1 MTSGVYRMAEC
12 AEGDLEHK
20 HGRGCLPKLVKLMP
34 PPPEGWKYG
43 YGATGGGWS
52 IWLERVGGTGA
63 RWHLLGLPAA
73 SSVGHLAALVEA
85 YTSGYRGGLE
95 KGPLL

>member
-12 AEGDLEHK
+12 AEGDVEHK
-20 HGRGCLPKLVKLMP
+20 HGRGCLPTLVILMP
-34 PPPEGWKYG
+34 PPPEGLKYG

-52 IWLERVGGTGA
+52 IWIERVGSTGA

-85 YTSGYRGGLE
+85 
-95 KGPLL
+95 